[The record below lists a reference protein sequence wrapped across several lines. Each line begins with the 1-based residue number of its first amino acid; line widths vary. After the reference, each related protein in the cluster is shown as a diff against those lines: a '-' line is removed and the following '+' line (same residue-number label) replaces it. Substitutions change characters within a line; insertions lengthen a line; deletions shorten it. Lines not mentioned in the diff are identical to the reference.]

1 MHRAIHFQ
9 TKFQYKNQQ
18 INKSYFNCVQ
28 DYVYVVYVLIAGHR
42 EKKKKKRKKKKK
54 KKR

>member
-9 TKFQYKNQQ
+9 TTFQYKNQQ

-28 DYVYVVYVLIAGHR
+28 DYVYVVYMYIDIHLASSYV
-42 EKKKKKRKKKKK
+42 
-54 KKR
+54 